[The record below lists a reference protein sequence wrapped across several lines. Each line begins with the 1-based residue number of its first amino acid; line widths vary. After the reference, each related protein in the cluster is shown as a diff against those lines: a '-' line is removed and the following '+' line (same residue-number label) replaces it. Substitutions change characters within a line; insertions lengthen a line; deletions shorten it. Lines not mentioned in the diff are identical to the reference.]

1 MNIYDEIRDYV
12 PYNEQ
17 EETDKEGMLAFLDQ
31 YDNAFLRENELG
43 HFTASVWIVNPERTK
58 TVLAYHILYDSWAW
72 IGGHADG
79 ETDLRAVAMRELEEE
94 TGIRHAYRVMDGIYS
109 LETVHVPGHV
119 KHGKYVSSH
128 LHFNVT
134 WLVEADESEALQV
147 REDENKAVRWFALE
161 DVEKASSEPWMVEHV
176 YRKLIDQCRKFD
188 EKEH

>member
-1 MNIYDEIRDYV
+1 MNIYDEIKAYI

-17 EETDKEGMLAFLDQ
+17 EARDKEGMLAFLDQ

-79 ETDLRAVAMRELEEE
+79 EKDLRAVAMKELEEE

-109 LETVHVPGHV
+109 LETIHVPGHV

-128 LHFNVT
+128 LHFNIT
-134 WLVEADESEALQV
+134 WLVEAEESEVLQI
-147 REDENKAVRWFALE
+147 REDENLGVKWFDLD
-161 DVEKASSEPWMVEHV
+161 DVEKVSSEPWMVEHV
-176 YRKLIDQCRKFD
+176 YRKLIDQCRRVD
-188 EKEH
+188 